1 MMDFTRPA
9 ALLLLPLALLPLVVP
24 RRGTVVF
31 SWLAWLPRDRIG
43 DFLGWAGRAIAVA
56 AMLAI
61 VLALAGPGRA
71 GTQVMRTGHGA
82 EIVVLFDR
90 SRSMDERM
98 LPADWRQ
105 VDPLSLRYQAQ
116 SRGEPKGQLARELL
130 SKFVAGR
137 PDDRFALIFFS
148 TQPIPVV
155 PFTQHDEVV
164 QAAITAG
171 GVGRGLADTDV
182 GRALAAAIGEFDQR
196 AYTGSRIV
204 LLVSDGGARL
214 DAATRRALLAA
225 ARRNRVSLDWIYLR
239 SVNSPRLDTPG
250 DPGEAVPEIAL
261 HRFFQTLPGAYHV
274 YEAEDPDGLARAVAD
289 VARRQ
294 NFPLDYLE
302 TVPRRDDTRVALG
315 VALACVA
322 LMLAL
327 RAFTLEAWGAGGGEE
342 RA

>member
-1 MMDFTRPA
+1 MTGTLDFTHPA
-9 ALLLLPLALLPLVVP
+9 ALLLLPLALLPLAAS
-24 RRGTVVF
+24 RRDTVAF
-31 SWLAWLPRDRIG
+31 SWLAWLPHDRAS
-43 DFLGWAGRAIAVA
+43 DWMGRAWRALAVL
-56 AMLAI
+56 AMLAL

-71 GTQVMRTGHGA
+71 GTQVLRTGHGA

-98 LPADWRQ
+98 LPADWRT
-105 VDPLSLRYQAQ
+105 VDPLSLRFQAA
-116 SRGEPKGQLARELL
+116 SRGEPKARVARELL
-130 SKFVAGR
+130 AKFVADR
-137 PDDRFALIFFS
+137 PEDRFSLIFFS
-148 TQPIPVV
+148 TNPIRVV

-164 QAAITAG
+164 QAAIIAG

-182 GRALAAAIGEFDQR
+182 GRALAAAIAEFDQR

-214 DAATRRALLAA
+214 DPATRRTLLAA

-250 DPGEAVPEIAL
+250 EPGEAVPEIAL
-261 HRFFQTLPGAYHV
+261 HRFFQTLPGTYRV

-289 VARRQ
+289 VARQQ
-294 NFPLDYLE
+294 NFPLDYFE
-302 TVPRRDDTRVALG
+302 PVPRRDFTRA
-315 VALACVA
+315 ALALALVCAA

-327 RAFTLEAWGAGGGEE
+327 RAWTIEAWS
-342 RA
+342 